1 MGGKG
6 ITRTGSER
14 GTVGGKS
21 ITGTGSDRMTV
32 GGKSITRTGS
42 ERGTASDKSMTG
54 TEPDRVTVSGKS
66 ITRTGSDRMTVGGKN
81 MTRTGSE
88 RVTVGGKNIAGTQPD
103 RVTVGS
109 KIKEPEGRG
118 VKVPVGVTTRK
129 EAMAD
134 KEGPR
139 EGTTGMAVA
148 CLTDSGTTVM
158 KGVFQ
163 STNMTTKMEP
173 RLRSSQRWR
182 EHPNLIHF

>member
-1 MGGKG
+1 MGGKS

-14 GTVGGKS
+14 VTVAGKS
-21 ITGTGSDRMTV
+21 ITRTGSDRMTV

-54 TEPDRVTVSGKS
+54 TEPDRVTV
-66 ITRTGSDRMTVGGKN
+66 
-81 MTRTGSE
+81 
-88 RVTVGGKNIAGTQPD
+88 GGKNIAGTQPD
-103 RVTVGS
+103 RRTMTGTEPDRVTVGG

>member
-1 MGGKG
+1 MA
-6 ITRTGSER
+6 
-14 GTVGGKS
+14 GKS
-21 ITGTGSDRMTV
+21 ITRTGSDRMTV

-54 TEPDRVTVSGKS
+54 TKPD
-66 ITRTGSDRMTVGGKN
+66 
-81 MTRTGSE
+81 
-88 RVTVGGKNIAGTQPD
+88 RVTVGGKNIAGTRPDRRTVTGTEPD
-103 RVTVGS
+103 RVTVGG

-134 KEGPR
+134 KEGAR
-139 EGTTGMAVA
+139 EGTAGMAVV

-163 STNMTTKMEP
+163 STSMTTKIEP
-173 RLRSSQRWR
+173 RLRSSQRWM